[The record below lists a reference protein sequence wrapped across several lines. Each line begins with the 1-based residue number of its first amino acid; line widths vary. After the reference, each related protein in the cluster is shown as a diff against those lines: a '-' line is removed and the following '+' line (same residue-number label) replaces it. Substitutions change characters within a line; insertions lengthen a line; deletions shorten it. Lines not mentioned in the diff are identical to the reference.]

1 MKFYIVENQK
11 PVGPFEVSQLVE
23 RGIKGSDLVWAE
35 GMTDW
40 TPAESVDEIRVA
52 LYSSYPGAGST
63 ADAEPKYNFNS
74 ESEPPCPPVQ
84 PQFPPI
90 NQQYSQQSAPQPQYP
105 NAPQQP
111 YYSNE
116 LPPKTWLAESI
127 LVTILCCLPFGIVG
141 IIKASNVSSLWQA
154 GRFEEARAAS
164 ASAKKWTLIGFF
176 ASLAVYFLYI
186 VGIIIVAIIDG
197 GFDNL

>member
-11 PVGPFEVSQLVE
+11 PVGPFEVTQLVE

-40 TPAESVDEIRVA
+40 APAESVDEIREA
-52 LYSSYPGAGST
+52 LYSSYSGGR
-63 ADAEPKYNFNS
+63 DAEAESGYNFKS
-74 ESEPPCPPVQ
+74 EPEPPCPPVQ

-90 NQQYSQQSAPQPQYP
+90 NQPYSQQSAPQPQYP

-111 YYSNE
+111 YYGNE
-116 LPPKTWLAESI
+116 IPPKTWLAESI
-127 LVTILCCLPFGIVG
+127 LVTILCCLPFGVVG

-176 ASLAVYFLYI
+176 ASLAAYLLYI
-186 VGIIIVAIIDG
+186 ILMVIIVIIDG

>member
-11 PVGPFEVSQLVE
+11 PVGPFEIRQLIE

-35 GMTDW
+35 GMNDW
-40 TPAESVDEIRVA
+40 APAESVTEIREA
-52 LYSSYPGAGST
+52 LYSAPSGDS
-63 ADAEPKYNFNS
+63 FS
-74 ESEPPCPPVQ
+74 MESGTRSVPEPPCPPVQ
-84 PQFPPI
+84 PNFPPI
-90 NQQYSQQSAPQPQYP
+90 EPQYQQQASY
-105 NAPQQP
+105 NQAPQQP

-116 LPPKTWLAESI
+116 IPPKTWLAESI

-154 GRFEEARAAS
+154 GRIEEARAAS

-186 VGIIIVAIIDG
+186 VGIIIVALIDG

>member
-1 MKFYIVENQK
+1 MKFYIVDNQK
-11 PVGPFEVSQLVE
+11 PVGPFEVGQLME
-23 RGIKGSDLVWAE
+23 RGIKGSDLVWSE

-40 TPAESVDEIRVA
+40 VPAESVDEIREA
-52 LYSSYPGAGST
+52 LYSTPTEANCATESAFKSQFN
-63 ADAEPKYNFNS
+63 AEP
-74 ESEPPCPPVQ
+74 EPPCPPMQ

-90 NQQYSQQSAPQPQYP
+90 NQQYSQQSTPQPQYP
-105 NAPQQP
+105 NTPQQP
-111 YYSNE
+111 YYGNE
-116 LPPKTWLAESI
+116 IPPKTWLAESI

-176 ASLAVYFLYI
+176 ASLAVYPLYI
-186 VGIIIVAIIDG
+186 VGMIIIAIING
-197 GFDNL
+197 GFENL